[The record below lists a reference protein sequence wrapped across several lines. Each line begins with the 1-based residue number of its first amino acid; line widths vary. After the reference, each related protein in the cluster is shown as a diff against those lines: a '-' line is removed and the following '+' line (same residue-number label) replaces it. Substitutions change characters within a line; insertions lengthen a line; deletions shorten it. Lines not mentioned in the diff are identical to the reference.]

1 VNGSKPQAYEA
12 YYPILKVEKSGARPS
27 DSAPGRRLRL
37 EGEDEQPGGAF
48 SAAFANEGVEFDQR
62 DGSFKFTGGRRSAR
76 SGRRGR
82 RRAPSGRRALER
94 HGFRAH
100 RNGAGPA
107 IKTEALFNKGR
118 TVWQLTIE
126 GDNRTFTSLE
136 DLIMFLIPCV
146 GSRLPRAS
154 LEAGAINNPNQPLM
168 SAHSPPIESR
178 LPKK

>member
-1 VNGSKPQAYEA
+1 VNGSKPQAYKA
-12 YYPILKVEKSGARPS
+12 YYPILKVEKSGARAS

-37 EGEDEQPGGAF
+37 EGEDEQPGG
-48 SAAFANEGVEFDQR
+48 
-62 DGSFKFTGGRRSAR
+62 
-76 SGRRGR
+76 
-82 RRAPSGRRALER
+82 
-94 HGFRAH
+94 
-100 RNGAGPA
+100 
-107 IKTEALFNKGR
+107 FNKGR

-126 GDNRTFTSLE
+126 GDIRTFTSLE
-136 DLIMFLIPCV
+136 DLIMFLIPRV